1 MTPASL
7 AFVPLAA
14 NQTPF
19 YVGMARVLRE
29 YGIPC
34 HFFSFHERSVETVR
48 SAGFQCESVFA
59 HTQPLDTY
67 SLDRAL
73 EVMAEFGIA
82 DASLLIS
89 HARAAYEL
97 RESAPLIRQF
107 AAYLEALYPLVV
119 ESAGIGRRLHLVQEL
134 GGFLSVLASFY
145 AAGRAGVSTTFAEPS
160 FYRGRVF
167 LTHDSLAAPKPTA
180 ALRDPIPEVE
190 AYLRTVVSSKQ
201 IVIPQKDSAHYRSA
215 WRKVLNVRNARR
227 LAEKAADKYVLGYQE
242 EFGHVIGHAGR
253 HVRMLVTAQRLRRH
267 YQTLPSNR
275 FVYYPFHVPAD
286 VALTL
291 RSPQYF
297 DQCALIDYLAR
308 TIPATHRLAI
318 KEHPALVG
326 ATPHARLVDLLRR
339 YDNIV
344 LLRPT
349 INNHDVLAAAD
360 LVVTVNSKSG
370 AEALLHGRRVVVL
383 GDAFYRDCNVVRAV
397 DQLSALPAVMRESL
411 ERPAPSPAAV
421 RQFFQSVWDSSYP
434 GELYATDPHNS
445 RVFAM
450 SILSALN
457 VEVHGAA

>member
-7 AFVPLAA
+7 ALVPLGAI
-14 NQTPF
+14 QTPF
-19 YVGMARVLRE
+19 YIGIARVLRE

-34 HFFSFHERSVETVR
+34 HFFSFHERSVESVR
-48 SAGFQCESVFA
+48 SAGFQCESVFS
-59 HTQPLDTY
+59 HTKPPAAY
-67 SLDRAL
+67 SLERAL
-73 EVMAEFGIA
+73 AVMAEFDIV
-82 DASLLIS
+82 DANLLIS

-97 RESAPLIRQF
+97 RDGSSLVRQF

-119 ESAGIGRRLHLVQEL
+119 EAAGLGRRLHVVQEL

-145 AAGRAGVSTTFAEPS
+145 AARHAGVSTTFAEPS

-167 LTHDSLAAPKPTA
+167 LTRDSLAAPRPATA
-180 ALRDPIPEVE
+180 FRDPIPEVD
-190 AYLRTVVSSKQ
+190 AYLRDAVNSKQ
-201 IVIPQKDSAHYRSA
+201 IVIPRKDSHHYRSA
-215 WRKVLNVRNARR
+215 WRKVLNVRNVRR
-227 LAEKAADKYVLGYQE
+227 LAEKATDKYVRGYRE

-253 HVRMLVTAQRLRRH
+253 HLRMLVTAQRLRRH
-267 YQTLPSNR
+267 YETLPSGR

-291 RSPQYF
+291 RAPQYF

-318 KEHPALVG
+318 KEHPALIG
-326 ATPHARLVDLLRR
+326 ATSHARLMDLLGR

-344 LLRPT
+344 LLQPT

-383 GDAFYRDCNVVRAV
+383 GDAFYRDSDVVRAV
-397 DQLSALPAVMRESL
+397 DDVGALAAVIRQSL
-411 ERPAPSPAAV
+411 ENPGPPAAAV
-421 RQFFQSVWDSSYP
+421 RRFFQSVWDASYP
-434 GELYATDPHNS
+434 GELYASDPHNC
-445 RVFAM
+445 RVFAA
-450 SILSALN
+450 SLLSALN
-457 VEVHGAA
+457 VEIPGAA